1 MGYRVYVRSE
11 PREGERR
18 ILGEIDTWIKLDF
31 TLRFNAAGTWQL
43 LVKSGTDQAALLTQ
57 GRGVVIYQDGIPDPV
72 FSGQIDGFERYWTV
86 DQHTAAGSLFVGGKC
101 DNDLVSG
108 FLAFPGTSGAG
119 PDQQVLPLAQQYK
132 GQGTRPTGGP
142 LGQLLWTEVDMAF
155 GARALPGRKVEGLVV
170 GATAT
175 VGPATPDTL
184 RFDNIGSKF
193 ETWLKGKRIGYRFIW
208 DPGTKKIEMRI
219 HECRDLSGS
228 VRFSRDLG
236 NLKQFEWQLKAPT
249 VTRAIVACQGEGN
262 DRYLYQQ
269 VDTEGEAQWSIL
281 REQLVDRRD
290 IPLKTG
296 PDGKP
301 ELVVKKNSD
310 GTEDLGA
317 GPDGQEWTPRLT
329 EARASVAAA
338 AKAVAD
344 AEEKVRTATTEQEKA
359 AAATALAQA
368 KTTETTAQAALAAAL
383 PEGRAAALAHYVR
396 AVEDAAA
403 QALKQGEK
411 SGHFQIYPID
421 TEQCKFGRDYFVG
434 DVVTVA
440 ADGEEYQEIVKEV
453 NISVEDGG
461 RAQSVTPKIGDQG
474 TGEPLNLYRTVWE
487 MKEKLRRLESRM

>member
-18 ILGEIDTWIKLDF
+18 ILGEIDTWVKLDF

-43 LVKSGTDQAALLTQ
+43 LVKSGTYQADLLMQ
-57 GRGVVIYQDGIPDPV
+57 GRGIVIYQDGVTEPV
-72 FSGQIDGFERYWTV
+72 FSGQIDAFERYWTV
-86 DQHTAAGSLFVGGKC
+86 DQHTAAGSVFVGGKC
-101 DNDLVSG
+101 DNDLPYG
-108 FLAFPGTSGAG
+108 FLAFPATTGTGTE
-119 PDQQVLPLAQQYK
+119 QVVLPLAQQYA
-132 GQGTRPTGGP
+132 GQATRPTGGP
-142 LGQLLWTEVDMAF
+142 LGQLLWNEADMAF
-155 GARALPGRKVEGLVV
+155 GSRALPDRRAGGLVV
-170 GATAT
+170 GVNTP

-184 RFDNIGSKF
+184 RFDNLGSQY
-193 ETWLKGKRIGYRFIW
+193 ETWLKNKRVGYRFVW
-208 DPGTKKIEMRI
+208 SPASKKVELRI
-219 HECRDLSGS
+219 FECRDLSGS

-249 VTRAIVACQGEGN
+249 VTRAIVACQGEGS

-269 VDTEGEAQWSIL
+269 VDAEGERQWAIL

-296 PDGKP
+296 RDGKP
-301 ELVVKKNSD
+301 ELIVKKNAD

-317 GPDGQEWTPRLT
+317 GPDGKEWTPGLT
-329 EARASVAAA
+329 EAKAAVAAA

-344 AEEKVRTATTEQEKA
+344 AEEKMRTATTDQEKA
-359 AAATALAQA
+359 AAATALSQA
-368 KTTETTAQAALAAAL
+368 KALEAAAQSGVAAAI
-383 PEGRAAALAHYVR
+383 PAAKEAALAHYVK

-440 ADGEEYQEIVKEV
+440 ADGQEYQEVVKEV

-461 RAQSVTPKIGDQG
+461 RVQSVTPKIGDQG